1 MNPLDR
7 LAEYFKDF
15 PGIGR
20 RQAKRFAYHVL
31 KQTPEYVEQFI
42 HSLQSARDGMRQ
54 DPLSFQYFFDDGFG
68 HELSPIMRDLNRD
81 QSQLMIVEKDADIEH
96 LEKTKLYRGHYFVLG
111 GLAPLLTSDL
121 GSNVR
126 IQALFARIKN
136 LAELGTLKEIIFAL
150 PAHPEGD
157 RTTML
162 LRDQVTPLTEKT
174 SIIMT
179 TLGRGMSTGSEI
191 EYVDS
196 HTLEEALKN
205 RHA

>member
-1 MNPLDR
+1 MNPLER

-20 RQAKRFAYHVL
+20 RQAKRFTYHIL

-42 HSLQSARDGMRQ
+42 HALEHARAGMRQ
-54 DPLSFQYFFDDGFG
+54 DPLSFQYFFDDGSDQ
-68 HELSPIMRDLNRD
+68 ELSPIMRDPNRD
-81 QSQLMIVEKDADIEH
+81 QSELMIVEKDADIEH
-96 LEKTKLYRGHYFVLG
+96 LEKTRLYRGHYFVLG
-111 GLAPLLTSDL
+111 GLAPILTSDL
-121 GSNVR
+121 EQHTRV
-126 IQALFARIKN
+126 QALSERVS
-136 LAELGTLKEIIFAL
+136 ELVKGGMFKEIIFAL

-162 LRDQVTPLTEKT
+162 LREKLTPLIEN
-174 SIIMT
+174 SSVIMT

-205 RHA
+205 RHI